1 MSVLGKGSMTKF
13 TFATA
18 DEGFDNH
25 IEKSVRGYSNLWNDV
40 VGLSKYFVEDNTNV
54 IDLGC
59 SSGKMLKAMIKQNNE
74 HMPHAT
80 YVGIEIEQDFADGHA
95 EDLLSSE
102 WNNLVYRMEDIR
114 QYDIHNASLVTSL
127 FTLQFMPPK
136 DRATTIKKIH
146 DGLND
151 GGAFIFSEKGFSCN
165 PKIQDMMTF
174 MYYDYKRQH
183 FTDKEILDKEVQLR
197 HMMKPNTKTEMFDMC
212 YDAGFKDLHVFW
224 QNFNFYGV
232 IALK

>member
-1 MSVLGKGSMTKF
+1 MININSSTKISKEFQEKGYVIAKVKDLNKLRLFSNLVHKNLF
-13 TFATA
+13 KKNKIKNLNSKSY
-18 DEGFDNH
+18 FDNLH
-25 IEKSVRGYSNLWNDV
+25 KKINK
-40 VGLSKYFVEDNTNV
+40 K
-54 IDLGC
+54 DLNA
-59 SSGKMLKAMIKQNNE
+59 L
-74 HMPHAT
+74 
-80 YVGIEIEQDFADGHA
+80 
-95 EDLLSSE
+95 
-102 WNNLVYRMEDIR
+102 RM
-114 QYDIHNASLVTSL
+114 
-127 FTLQFMPPK
+127 K
-136 DRATTIKKIH
+136 TIKSIYE
-146 DGLND
+146 GLND

-183 FTDKEILDKEVQLR
+183 FTDKEILDKEEVQLR